1 MNNKNDISLIIVC
14 ACFGIMWFLFIVSAC
29 AYVRERRICKTTT
42 SIDYYFKHNCTRFLD
57 K

>member
-1 MNNKNDISLIIVC
+1 MNSKNDISLIIVC
-14 ACFGIMWFLFIVSAC
+14 TCLCIMLFLFLISAC
-29 AYVRERRICKTTT
+29 AYIREKRICKTTT